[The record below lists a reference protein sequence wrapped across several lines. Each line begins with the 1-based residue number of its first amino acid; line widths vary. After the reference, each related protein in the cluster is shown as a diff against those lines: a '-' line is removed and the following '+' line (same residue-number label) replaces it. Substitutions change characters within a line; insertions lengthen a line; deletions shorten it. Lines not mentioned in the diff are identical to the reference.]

1 MNSTNR
7 RAVTRRFA
15 AGALMVSVVLA
26 AAACASGSSG
36 GSSVDLGVVDIPDVA
51 VELVGTGSTV
61 PLRSVLPADEPT
73 LVWFWA
79 PH

>member
-15 AGALMVSVVLA
+15 AGALMVR
-26 AAACASGSSG
+26 
-36 GSSVDLGVVDIPDVA
+36 VVDIPDVA

-61 PLRSVLPADEPT
+61 PLRSVIPADEPT